1 MINHWQIWRQKI
13 LLFICLLHWILNPHS
28 SPDLANA
35 KFMFHSL
42 PGPWLEPCT
51 FKFSVHPAFWEGKRG
66 LEKGIDVVK
75 IQPLYLLQKTAE
87 GIEGGAGRGFSK
99 PSPLHRTK
107 PGLPGG
113 RNYAGAGPPPP
124 PREIPPARSGRWDR
138 HGAWGPPGPEIGS
151 VRPLHI
157 NCLNCVTERRAL
169 PAVWRPNKVRTVHW
183 PHRHALWDIVYCVCI
198 F

>member
-13 LLFICLLHWILNPHS
+13 LLFIYLLHWILNPHS

-75 IQPLYLLQKTAE
+75 IQQLYLLQKVLKV
-87 GIEGGAGRGFSK
+87 GQGAGSLNHLLFTGRSQGCQEVGTT
-99 PSPLHRTK
+99 RE
-107 PGLPGG
+107 PGRRRRLVSS
-113 RNYAGAGPPPP
+113 R
-124 PREIPPARSGRWDR
+124 PPARAAGT
-138 HGAWGPPGPEIGS
+138 A
-151 VRPLHI
+151 
-157 NCLNCVTERRAL
+157 TERGDRQGRRLARS
-169 PAVWRPNKVRTVHW
+169 ARCTSTV
-183 PHRHALWDIVYCVCI
+183 
-198 F
+198 